1 MTRPWL
7 ALLAPGLLALA
18 TRGAT
23 VQELPLGQ
31 AVWRPS
37 AATLEVPGPG
47 GAPTTVT
54 ADLWGLALERP
65 TQVVIRMHTLSGL
78 GLVIRALDRPAEKP
92 VAILAAGQPY
102 AGELVAGRYLLTVA
116 GQGGNG
122 PYLLSAAAT
131 PQPAR
136 RFVGGL
142 PDAAPTDAL
151 RLLGRYALGPAAG
164 LALGPGGR
172 WAATWQGDQGWLHD
186 LDAGATYAVPK
197 FDGPLLRIAFADD
210 GWSLLTV
217 TAAGVVTA
225 SLPELAPYARF
236 VAQSGVR
243 DAVPAP
249 EQRVVVLPGDAP
261 AYIASPSEEDLA
273 YLPGTRGAARLLAGH
288 GEVVGCWYADRQLQL
303 IDVVQRRELGRARWP
318 AEPSALAL
326 HPTNAEVAGSGPAQT
341 VLWRAGAATAEQVT
355 SGATA
360 LAYHASGTLA
370 LASGGQV
377 KLLAPDGTTTPLEP
391 AVEAI
396 RLEFNAAG
404 HRLAAQTAT
413 GEVLVLGHDPLARP
427 GARAAAERL
436 LQARSAYNAGLSAM
450 KAQDFPTARAE
461 FLKCRDLMADLPA
474 TGEVAQFQV
483 LALLRL
489 SQASYLLKDYAASLA
504 EADDYLAAARQ
515 LPDSDFRK
523 YNVAQALYRRADA
536 LWELGRKT
544 EAKAGYQ
551 AALDAGLE
559 GLPADD
565 AKAKVAE

>member
-78 GLVIRALDRPAEKP
+78 GLVIRLWIGRRRSPWRSWPRDSPTPASWSRTLSPDRRGTGREWP
-92 VAILAAGQPY
+92 VSAFGRGHAAAGAPLCRRL
-102 AGELVAGRYLLTVA
+102 ARCRPDRRAAAARPLRPRAGRGT
-116 GQGGNG
+116 G
-122 PYLLSAAAT
+122 P
-131 PQPAR
+131 R
-136 RFVGGL
+136 
-142 PDAAPTDAL
+142 
-151 RLLGRYALGPAAG
+151 
-164 LALGPGGR
+164 PGGR

-427 GARAAAERL
+427 APARR
-436 LQARSAYNAGLSAM
+436 QNACS
-450 KAQDFPTARAE
+450 
-461 FLKCRDLMADLPA
+461 
-474 TGEVAQFQV
+474 
-483 LALLRL
+483 
-489 SQASYLLKDYAASLA
+489 
-504 EADDYLAAARQ
+504 
-515 LPDSDFRK
+515 
-523 YNVAQALYRRADA
+523 RRA
-536 LWELGRKT
+536 RPT
-544 EAKAGYQ
+544 MQ
-551 AALDAGLE
+551 AC
-559 GLPADD
+559 PR
-565 AKAKVAE
+565 